1 MLGGPLI
8 VALAVLALLAGRSTR
23 FTGFAFSL
31 WVLVGVTAA
40 MFYPQFFLTWG
51 DYRLSNLIVPLIQII
66 MVGMGTTLSLSDFAR
81 VLALPRAVLVGI
93 VLQFLVMPL
102 SGFLLAHAFGFSGG
116 VAAGIVLIGSVPG
129 GVASN
134 VMTYLAGGN
143 VALSVTM
150 TACSTLLSP
159 IMTPLA
165 MKVLAGEFVQVSFM
179 SMMESI
185 VRMIILP
192 IIVGIIAN
200 RLLRGH
206 ASWARIQRALPI
218 VSMVAICIVLT
229 LITAPARN
237 QLLAVA
243 FSLLAVVMIHNAVG
257 YFLGYWGAR
266 AVGLDETVARTASIE
281 VGLQNAGMASGL
293 AVGVLNN
300 PEAGLAAAIFGPWM
314 NMTGSLLA
322 SWWRG
327 RPPQMQTAP
336 AGSAHGQR

>member
-1 MLGGPLI
+1 MLYLGAALI
-8 VALAVLALLAGRSTR
+8 VALAVLAVFAGRSTR
-23 FTGFAFSL
+23 FSGFAFSL

-40 MFYPQFFLTWG
+40 MFYPQLFLRWG
-51 DYRLSNLIVPLIQII
+51 DYPLSNLIVPLIQII

-102 SGFLLAHAFGFSGG
+102 SGFFLAHLFGFSGA

-159 IMTPLA
+159 VMTPLA
-165 MKVLAGEFVQVSFM
+165 MKLLAGEFVEVSFM
-179 SMMESI
+179 SMMMSI
-185 VRMIILP
+185 IRMIILP
-192 IIVGIIAN
+192 IAVGIIAN
-200 RLLRGH
+200 WVLSGH
-206 ASWARIQRALPI
+206 KSWARIQRGLPI
-218 VSMVAICIVLT
+218 LSMVAICVVLA
-229 LITAPARN
+229 LITAPARD

-257 YFLGYWGAR
+257 FLLGYWGAR
-266 AVGLDETVARTASIE
+266 AVRLEESVARTASIE

-293 AVGVLNN
+293 AVNVLHN

-327 RPPQMQTAP
+327 RPPKA
-336 AGSAHGQR
+336 